1 MDNTPS
7 IIPKPKAKHPTKTN
21 NKQRLFPRTPAPQ
34 VERTSDGRFIHGFPV
49 SNTHDAGRARRAL
62 NLATI
67 NGMAAAFQRGGQRAI
82 DLVMKNQPAMF
93 LKMLV
98 LLVPR
103 ELEVVHS
110 GGVKAMT
117 DEQLE
122 RALEAVE
129 ALMAQQRA
137 NGDSAIDVTPN
148 ATPADSESD

>member
-1 MDNTPS
+1 
-7 IIPKPKAKHPTKTN
+7 
-21 NKQRLFPRTPAPQ
+21 
-34 VERTSDGRFIHGFPV
+34 
-49 SNTHDAGRARRAL
+49 
-62 NLATI
+62 
-67 NGMAAAFQRGGQRAI
+67 MAAAFQRGGQRAI